1 VENSP
6 FPIESSPNEG
16 KKILKTKESINPP
29 VLSKWRTVLRR
40 IGILM
45 LWASIYFAIFEI
57 DWKTLKN
64 KYLQSETSTNPT
76 TQVGLQFSPPSLSE
90 LERRKIIL
98 DSVDLP
104 RKYWSPGAKLELIWI
119 DPGQTR
125 LGSPRNEL
133 GRNDNEGPLTQT
145 HISSG
150 FWIGRTEVTQESF
163 ENVMGFNPSAAQSA
177 NPFIPVNR
185 VSWLEAME
193 YCKIL
198 NQKEVEAGRLP
209 PGLQFRLPT
218 EAEWEYACRAGSIAP
233 FSVAWDSKFLPPFWT
248 FEVLLK
254 KPALSGPFAIMSS
267 QPNLWGVYDMH
278 GNLAEWT
285 LDVYAQHTGRE
296 QWDSLQYVGSD
307 PGLRTVKG
315 GHFKAFAE
323 EARSAAR
330 KAELLSDKKET
341 IGFRILLGI
350 PVIADDSIEALTSA
364 EKEKP

>member
-1 VENSP
+1 M
-6 FPIESSPNEG
+6 
-16 KKILKTKESINPP
+16 
-29 VLSKWRTVLRR
+29 
-40 IGILM
+40 GILI

-64 KYLQSETSTNPT
+64 KYLQSEPSTNPT
-76 TQVGLQFSPPSLSE
+76 AQVDLQFSPPSLSE

-125 LGSPRNEL
+125 LGSPRKEM
-133 GRNDNEGPLTQT
+133 GRKDNEGPLTPT

-185 VSWLEAME
+185 VSWTEAME

-209 PGLQFRLPT
+209 AGLQFRLPT
-218 EAEWEYACRAGSIAP
+218 EAEWEYVCRAGSIAP
-233 FSVAWDSKFLPPFWT
+233 FSMAWDSKSLPPFWT

-254 KPALSGPFAIMSS
+254 KPTLKGPFPIMSS
-267 QPNLWGVYDMH
+267 QPNPWSIYDMH

-285 LDVYAQHTGRE
+285 LDVYAQHGGKE

-315 GHFKAFAE
+315 GDFKAFAE

-330 KAELLSDKKET
+330 RAELLSTKKET

-350 PVIADDSIEALTSA
+350 PVIVNASIEEQKSVETI
-364 EKEKP
+364 KPQGQ